1 MTNKVRIDECE
12 PKVMENFLEFLYT
25 DQLEDPTGKTVI
37 TVQRVTNQISANN
50 SFAIQKKLAIQVL
63 LGVKYQAE

>member
-25 DQLEDPTGKTVI
+25 DQLEDPTGKTAI
-37 TVQRVTNQISANN
+37 TVQSSLHCLILLSSW
-50 SFAIQKKLAIQVL
+50 SFS
-63 LGVKYQAE
+63 